1 MSQKLTLTALI
12 AVAAASVG
20 VALVAAMRPASE
32 VTQSGVAVANRAEDA
47 PAGARVPAP
56 VVLKARKGRV
66 LSVADAVKELDLIR
80 PSRQKLAEDFTLPL
94 VGGDKLR
101 LSAQRGKVV
110 LINFWATWCPP
121 CREEMPTLERL
132 AQARQ
137 EAIQVLGVNLDTVN
151 PAKVRAFVRELGISF
166 PILLD
171 PDLGVGKAY
180 RVRGLPT
187 SFVVDRDGV
196 VRFREVGYRDWTDR
210 ESQFVIDEALRAR

>member
-1 MSQKLTLTALI
+1 MHGRLRAFALVLG
-12 AVAAASVG
+12 AVSVG
-20 VALVAAMRPASE
+20 TILGLPPMVWGAGLRDAAPELGR
-32 VTQSGVAVANRAEDA
+32 QA
-47 PAGARVPAP
+47 P
-56 VVLKARKGRV
+56 
-66 LSVADAVKELDLIR
+66 
-80 PSRQKLAEDFTLPL
+80 DFTLSDL
-94 VGGDKLR
+94 AGRRIR
-101 LSAQRGKVV
+101 LADFRGKKTV

-151 PAKVRAFVRELGISF
+151 PDKVRAFVRELGIRF